1 MAHVFGTSAV
11 HKKKRRMPTSLG
23 GSAADVG
30 HALQSKRPCVP
41 TKRLRF
47 AGDIVV
53 LRTAGECEAQARHLM
68 RAFDLPPVS
77 IAGAPD
83 GGADAEAAVHDAIG
97 AGDTST
103 YDVALGFDV
112 EWKVTYKAG
121 QAPHPVAML
130 QLACNR
136 RALGG
141 SDPRPGGAGRQQ
153 RAATAAA
160 ASMDAVDREHVCFL
174 FHVWHGGVPPSL
186 AALLEHPRVLLCG
199 VSTMNDARKLAKDV
213 LDGSLPACRPECRC
227 RTHAD
232 ANAKDCG
239 HSVGSTQPVLLTEAN
254 LARHTALHVELQGQ
268 QQQQQQQPQPQ
279 PQPRWRRSRSMT
291 PDDPVSAALHYAQ
304 FHPHCATA
312 PTLAL
317 RGLLELGM
325 GQGCMAARRVRGI
338 LSLNQSSSVSLA
350 TLCEQLLGRTLGK
363 QQGTRTGNWEFWD
376 LDASQTRYA
385 ATDAV
390 AGLLVFEKL
399 RGLPLLQLPRAL
411 RPTAAHVVTQAAV
424 QVQLQPLSSRQ
435 TSEVK
440 HALAALHT
448 AILVEADARR
458 NTLGAA
464 PRCHVATDAASRLLR
479 ERGAVAR
486 LQPAKVDA
494 FRKLFSP
501 VPVVP
506 SQPPPPPL
514 PTCASIAAEKNI
526 APRTVL
532 SYALEALAH
541 PSMAQQPVDFSRL
554 GLPPVLE
561 RAAQLSAVDVMR
573 AGKPPTQAV
582 LKTLAQHP
590 MMVAAMLGVQGPNQ
604 VHDAFTAVKIVLA
617 QHARAHGAIAA
628 ATAAAAAPA
637 RDAALVAAQ
646 QSALLSKVAE
656 SEKAT
661 AAAMTRALG
670 PTSMRVLSSH
680 MQAQIAQDLA
690 LLDSLSAPVVAAT
703 VGTPKTG
710 AVSVM
715 AAAEASSDSDTKGE
729 TCGDTEDL
737 TSGEDNQSVAIA
749 KLPPHRVGVA
759 PQRAA
764 AADAAAVA
772 LLGNLVSKNMLNYA
786 SAGAD
791 ISALSDARLLDMTSW
806 ILSSY

>member
-1 MAHVFGTSAV
+1 
-11 HKKKRRMPTSLG
+11 
-23 GSAADVG
+23 
-30 HALQSKRPCVP
+30 
-41 TKRLRF
+41 
-47 AGDIVV
+47 
-53 LRTAGECEAQARHLM
+53 
-68 RAFDLPPVS
+68 
-77 IAGAPD
+77 
-83 GGADAEAAVHDAIG
+83 
-97 AGDTST
+97 
-103 YDVALGFDV
+103 
-112 EWKVTYKAG
+112 
-121 QAPHPVAML
+121 
-130 QLACNR
+130 
-136 RALGG
+136 
-141 SDPRPGGAGRQQ
+141 
-153 RAATAAA
+153 
-160 ASMDAVDREHVCFL
+160 
-174 FHVWHGGVPPSL
+174 
-186 AALLEHPRVLLCG
+186 
-199 VSTMNDARKLAKDV
+199 
-213 LDGSLPACRPECRC
+213 
-227 RTHAD
+227 
-232 ANAKDCG
+232 
-239 HSVGSTQPVLLTEAN
+239 
-254 LARHTALHVELQGQ
+254 
-268 QQQQQQQPQPQ
+268 
-279 PQPRWRRSRSMT
+279 
-291 PDDPVSAALHYAQ
+291 
-304 FHPHCATA
+304 
-312 PTLAL
+312 
-317 RGLLELGM
+317 
-325 GQGCMAARRVRGI
+325 MAARRVRGI

-411 RPTAAHVVTQAAV
+411 RPTAAHVVTQAAA

-440 HALAALHT
+440 HSLAALHT
-448 AILVEADARR
+448 AMLVEADARR
-458 NTLGAA
+458 NTQGAA
-464 PRCHVATDAASRLLR
+464 QRHVATDAASRLLR
-479 ERGAVAR
+479 ERGAVAC

-494 FRKLFSP
+494 FRKLFSS

-532 SYALEALAH
+532 AYALEALAH

-590 MMVAAMLGVQGPNQ
+590 MMEAAMLGVVQGPNQ

-617 QHARAHGAIAA
+617 QHARAHGAVAA
-628 ATAAAAAPA
+628 AMAAAAAPV

-670 PTSMRVLSSH
+670 PTSMKVISSH

-703 VGTPKTG
+703 VGTAKTG
-710 AVSVM
+710 AGSVM

-749 KLPPHRVGVA
+749 KLPPHR